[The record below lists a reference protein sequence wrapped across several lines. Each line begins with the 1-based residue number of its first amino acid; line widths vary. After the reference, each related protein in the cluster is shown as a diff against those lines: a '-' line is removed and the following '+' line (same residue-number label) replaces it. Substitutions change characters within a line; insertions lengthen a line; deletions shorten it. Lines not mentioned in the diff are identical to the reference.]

1 VEPKKSMTRFDI
13 AVIGGGHAGIEA
25 AIVAAKSGMKTV
37 LITMD
42 KRKIGLMS
50 CNPAIGGLAKGQ
62 LVRELDALGGAM
74 AKITD
79 QTGIHFKMLNTSR
92 GPAVQSPR
100 AQVDRQL
107 YARVAQQFVERQ
119 ANLEIL
125 EDMATGIHI
134 KDNRLIG
141 IKLHKSSDL
150 SVRAAVLTTGT
161 FLNGLIHIGLNRIPA
176 GRAGEL
182 PAKGITES
190 LHELGFQ
197 SARLKTGTP
206 PRIHR
211 NSIDYNAI
219 EIQKADSSPQP
230 FSFSNDAINREQV
243 DCYITYTDS
252 RTHDILRTG
261 FDRSPLFTGT
271 IKGVGPRYCPSIEDK
286 VYRFYDKVRH
296 QLFLEPEGYDNDE
309 IYVNGFSTSLPA
321 DIQEKALRTVAGLE
335 KAQILRLGYAIEYD
349 YFPPHQLKYS
359 LESKSINGLY
369 FAGQINGT
377 SGYEEAAAQ
386 GFIAGLNAALQ
397 LKGRQPFFLNR
408 SEAYIGVLIDDLINK
423 IHDEPYRMFTSRA
436 EFRLLLRQDNA
447 DLRLMEYGK
456 EYGLID
462 DKTFE
467 KYASKKRE
475 ILGIRDRE
483 INKRVSHKVF
493 NDHFEKVS
501 TKIKQ
506 DGLVKELAKR
516 PEISLHELLPL
527 VSDEKYSKASIN
539 EVEYQLK
546 HSGYI
551 ERQKA
556 QIEKLKGYENK
567 KLPESID
574 YQFITALSAE
584 AREKLAKI
592 KPHSLGQASRI
603 SGVSPADISVL
614 IIYLEKYKYGNVSR
628 ETRPSSG

>member
-1 VEPKKSMTRFDI
+1 MTRFDI

-42 KRKIGLMS
+42 KNKIGLMS

-107 YARVAQQFVERQ
+107 YARVAQQFIEGL

-125 EDMATGIHI
+125 EDMATGIHV
-134 KDNRLIG
+134 KDKSLIG

-219 EIQKADSSPQP
+219 EIQKADSRPQP
-230 FSFSNDAINREQV
+230 FSFSNDAINRKQV

-397 LKGRQPFFLNR
+397 LKGRQPFILNR

-456 EYGLID
+456 EFGLID
-462 DKTFE
+462 DRTFE
-467 KYASKKRE
+467 KYTSKKRE
-475 ILGIRDRE
+475 ILGIGDRE

-501 TKIKQ
+501 TKINQ

-527 VSDEKYSKASIN
+527 VSVEKYSNESIN
-539 EVEYQLK
+539 EVEYHLK
-546 HSGYI
+546 YSGYI
-551 ERQKA
+551 DRQMA

>member
-1 VEPKKSMTRFDI
+1 MTQFDI

-42 KRKIGLMS
+42 KHKIGLMS

-62 LVRELDALGGAM
+62 LVRELDALGGVM

-100 AQVDRQL
+100 AQVDRHL
-107 YARVAQQFVERQ
+107 YARVAQQLVEGQ

-125 EDMATGIHI
+125 EDMATGIHV
-134 KDNRLIG
+134 KDNHLTG
-141 IKLHKSSDL
+141 IELHRSSDL
-150 SVRAAVLTTGT
+150 NVRAAVLTTGT

-182 PAKGITES
+182 PARGITES
-190 LHELGFQ
+190 LHALGFQ

-211 NSIDYNAI
+211 NSIDYSSI
-219 EIQKADSSPQP
+219 EIQTADINPQP
-230 FSFSNDAINREQV
+230 FSFSSDAINREQV
-243 DCYITYTDS
+243 NCYITYTNL

-286 VYRFYDKVRH
+286 VFRFSDKIRH

-309 IYVNGFSTSLPA
+309 IYFNGFSTSLPP

-359 LESKSINGLY
+359 LESKLINGLY
-369 FAGQINGT
+369 FAGQISGT
-377 SGYEEAAAQ
+377 SGYEEAAVQ

-397 LKGRQPFFLNR
+397 LKGRQPFILNR

-423 IHDEPYRMFTSRA
+423 LHDEPYRMFTSRA
-436 EFRLLLRQDNA
+436 EFRLLLRHDNA

-456 EYGLID
+456 EFGLVD
-462 DKTFE
+462 DKTYD
-467 KYASKKRE
+467 KYVSKKRE
-475 ILGIRDRE
+475 VQDIIENE
-483 INKRVSHKVF
+483 INKKVSYKLF
-493 NDHFEKVS
+493 NDRFGKVS
-501 TKIKQ
+501 TKIIQ
-506 DGLVKELAKR
+506 DGSVRELAKR
-516 PEISLHELLPL
+516 PEISMHELLPL
-527 VSDEKYSKASIN
+527 ISDEKYSKASIN
-539 EVEYQLK
+539 EVEYHLK
-546 HSGYI
+546 YSGYI
-551 ERQKA
+551 DRQLA
-556 QIEKLKGYENK
+556 QIEKLKIYENK
-567 KLPESID
+567 KIPESID
-574 YQFITALSAE
+574 YHAITALSAE

-603 SGVSPADISVL
+603 SGVNPADISVL
-614 IIYLEKYKYGNVSR
+614 VIYLEKYKYGNVSR

>member
-1 VEPKKSMTRFDI
+1 MTRFDI

-42 KRKIGLMS
+42 KNKIGLMS

-107 YARVAQQFVERQ
+107 YARVAQQFIEGL

-125 EDMATGIHI
+125 EDMATGIHV
-134 KDNRLIG
+134 KDKSLIG

-219 EIQKADSSPQP
+219 EIQKADSRPQP
-230 FSFSNDAINREQV
+230 FSFSNDAINRKQV

-286 VYRFYDKVRH
+286 VYRFYDKIRH

-397 LKGRQPFFLNR
+397 LKGRQPFILNR

-456 EYGLID
+456 EFGLID
-462 DKTFE
+462 DRTFE
-467 KYASKKRE
+467 KYTSKKRE
-475 ILGIRDRE
+475 ILGIGDRE

-501 TKIKQ
+501 TKINQ

-527 VSDEKYSKASIN
+527 VSVEKYSNESIN
-539 EVEYQLK
+539 EVEYHLK
-546 HSGYI
+546 YSGYI
-551 ERQKA
+551 DRQMA